1 MKFPIPE
8 GMVPPD
14 GVTEGSTFD
23 ALATLRLEADGLT
36 LVAIDGLPVSGES
49 EMEDDAEDMA
59 EAAGE
64 EMGFDEAVRAGMM
77 ED

>member
-36 LVAIDGLPVSGES
+36 LVAVDGLPVEGAAE
-49 EMEDDAEDMA
+49 EAPAPEADA
-59 EAAGE
+59 AAAE
-64 EMGFDEAVRAGMM
+64 EMGFDEAIRSGMM
-77 ED
+77 EG

>member
-36 LVAIDGLPVSGES
+36 LVAVDGLPVAET
-49 EMEDDAEDMA
+49 EADDAEDMA

-64 EMGFDEAVRAGMM
+64 EMGFDEAIRAGMT
-77 ED
+77 EE

>member
-23 ALATLRLEADGLT
+23 ALATLRLESDGLT
-36 LVAIDGLPVSGES
+36 LVAIDGLPVEGAAE
-49 EMEDDAEDMA
+49 EAPETEADAA
-59 EAAGE
+59 TAE
-64 EMGFDEAVRAGMM
+64 EMGFDEAIRSGMM
-77 ED
+77 EG

>member
-23 ALATLRLEADGLT
+23 ALATVRLEADGLT
-36 LVAIDGLPVSGES
+36 LVAIDGLPVEGAPEVAPTP
-49 EMEDDAEDMA
+49 EA
-59 EAAGE
+59 EAAAA
-64 EMGFDEAVRAGMM
+64 EMGFDEAIRAGMM
-77 ED
+77 EG

>member
-36 LVAIDGLPVSGES
+36 LVAVDGLPVAET
-49 EMEDDAEDMA
+49 EADDAEDMA

-64 EMGFDEAVRAGMM
+64 EMGFDEAIRSGMM
-77 ED
+77 E

>member
-8 GMVPPD
+8 GMTPPE
-14 GVTEGSTFD
+14 GVVEGSTFD

-36 LVAIDGLPVSGES
+36 LVAIDGLPVAES
-49 EMEDDAEDMA
+49 EADDAEDMA

-64 EMGFDEAVRAGMM
+64 EMGFDEAIRAGMT
-77 ED
+77 EE

>member
-36 LVAIDGLPVSGES
+36 LVAVDGLPVEGA
-49 EMEDDAEDMA
+49 AEEAPAPEA

-64 EMGFDEAVRAGMM
+64 EMGFDEAIRSGMM
-77 ED
+77 E

>member
-36 LVAIDGLPVSGES
+36 LVAVDGLPVAG
-49 EMEDDAEDMA
+49 A
-59 EAAGE
+59 EAPEPEAAPEAPSE
-64 EMGFDEAVRAGMM
+64 EMSFDEAIRSGMM
-77 ED
+77 E

>member
-23 ALATLRLEADGLT
+23 ALATLRLESDGLT
-36 LVAIDGLPVSGES
+36 LVAVDGLPVEGAS
-49 EMEDDAEDMA
+49 EEAPETDA
-59 EAAGE
+59 AAAE
-64 EMGFDEAVRAGMM
+64 EMGFDEAIRSGMM
-77 ED
+77 EE

>member
-36 LVAIDGLPVSGES
+36 LVAVDGLPVEGA
-49 EMEDDAEDMA
+49 AEEAPAPEA
-59 EAAGE
+59 EAAAAE
-64 EMGFDEAVRAGMM
+64 EMGFDEAIRSGMM
-77 ED
+77 E

>member
-1 MKFPIPE
+1 MKFAIPE

-36 LVAIDGLPVSGES
+36 LVAVDGLPVAET
-49 EMEDDAEDMA
+49 EADDAKDMA

-64 EMGFDEAVRAGMM
+64 EMGFDEAIRAGMT
-77 ED
+77 E

>member
-36 LVAIDGLPVSGES
+36 LVAVDGLPVAET
-49 EMEDDAEDMA
+49 EADDAEDTA

-64 EMGFDEAVRAGMM
+64 EMGFDEAIRAGMT
-77 ED
+77 EE